1 MIDAG
6 DRKNWNNKSR
16 LSDFWDAQ
24 RGPGQGAAGPHH
36 KGRAV
41 LNPASPFCIEQ
52 TPGCC
57 VETFDFVIVG
67 AGSAGC
73 GLAYR
78 LAEAGHSVC
87 VLEAGPRD
95 TNPFIRMP
103 SGVVKT
109 RTDPKITWQYEIEP
123 TAYTN
128 NRPIGILTGKT
139 LGGSSAVNGMV
150 YNRGIRSDFDNWA
163 KAGNEGW
170 DYNSLLPYFRK
181 SERYLSGGDDQYRGR
196 FGQVPVTLL
205 EHRDPISDRFIAGAE
220 ETGVP
225 RIEDYNGSEQEG
237 VSYVQTT
244 IHKGRRWSS
253 AHSYLHPAVQKFG
266 VDVRTEAV
274 VRRVLIENGRA
285 VGVDYARPGG
295 DAVRT
300 VHGRLGVII
309 SAGAIA
315 SPKLLQL
322 SGLGPAGLLKDFGIP
337 VIRELPGVGENFSDH
352 FGSRVVARL
361 RKGSGSIN
369 EGIKGVRLLW
379 QGLRWLTGQ
388 PSLLAL
394 SASTVF
400 AFCKSAPEDKDT
412 DYTLMFLPASL
423 EKGAYRS
430 LDKFPGCTS
439 VSMQN
444 RPASRGYVRIRSKD
458 VNDLAIV
465 QPNYLQAELDQK
477 VQVTAVKHLAAVYRS
492 KALAPL
498 IEEYTLAPLD
508 QCNTDD
514 EYLDYV
520 RETGQTTF
528 HPLGTCKMGP
538 ASDRMAV
545 VDSRLRVH
553 GVEGLRVVD
562 ASVMPDQPSGNLNA
576 SVMMIAEKT
585 ADMILQDLRR

>member
-1 MIDAG
+1 M
-6 DRKNWNNKSR
+6 
-16 LSDFWDAQ
+16 
-24 RGPGQGAAGPHH
+24 
-36 KGRAV
+36 
-41 LNPASPFCIEQ
+41 
-52 TPGCC
+52 
-57 VETFDFVIVG
+57 ETFDFVIVG

-78 LAEAGHSVC
+78 LSEAGHSVC

-95 TNPFIRMP
+95 SNPFIRMP

-109 RTDPKITWQYEIEP
+109 RIDPKITWQYEVAP
-123 TAYTN
+123 TAHTN
-128 NRPIGILTGKT
+128 NRPIGLLTGKT

-150 YNRGIRSDFDNWA
+150 YNRGIRSDFDKWA
-163 KAGNEGW
+163 AAGNAGW

-196 FGQVPVTLL
+196 FGQVPISLL

-220 ETGVP
+220 ETGV
-225 RIEDYNGSEQEG
+225 RRTEDYNGSEQEG

-253 AHSYLHPAVQKFG
+253 AHAYLHPAVQKFR
-266 VDVRTEAV
+266 VDVRTQAV
-274 VRRVLIENGRA
+274 VRRILIENGRA

-295 DAVRT
+295 NAVRT

-309 SAGAIA
+309 CAGAIA

-322 SGLGPAGLLKDFGIP
+322 SGLGPASLLRDLGIP
-337 VIRELPGVGENFSDH
+337 LVRESPGVGENLSDH
-352 FGSRVVARL
+352 IGTRVVARL
-361 RKGSGSIN
+361 KRGSGSIN
-369 EGIKGVRLLW
+369 EGVSGIRLLW
-379 QGLRWLTGQ
+379 QGLRWLTGR

-394 SASTVF
+394 SAATVF
-400 AFCKSAPEDKDT
+400 AFCKSAPEDQDT
-412 DYTLMFLPASL
+412 DYTLMFLPGSL
-423 EKGAYRS
+423 AKGEGRS

-444 RPASRGYVRIRSKD
+444 RPESRGYVRIRSKD

-465 QPNYLQAELDQK
+465 QPNYLTAVIDQK
-477 VQVTAVKHLAAVYRS
+477 VQVTGIKHLAAIYRS
-492 KALAPL
+492 AALAPL
-498 IEEYTLAPLD
+498 IEEFTLAPLD
-508 QCNTDD
+508 QCETDD

-520 RETGQTTF
+520 RQTCQTNF
-528 HPLGTCKMGP
+528 HPLGTCKMGL

-562 ASVMPDQPSGNLNA
+562 ASVMPTQPSGNLNA

-585 ADMILQDLRR
+585 AAMILEDVRRR